1 LTTAAGFF
9 IFTLQFKVLCIWQYL
24 KVIRLINLSKGGIP
38 LKERLTVLFVA
49 GLLLFSL
56 ASAETPGQEKTQPQV
71 KTPNPVLLIT
81 EAMASRLNNNLQ
93 VKNIVGEPM
102 KVGQVTIIPILM
114 IEVGFGGGGGGPTQG
129 PQMGG
134 RGFYMSGE
142 ARPLGFVVI
151 SKAGTK
157 FISAG
162 KIPRK

>member
-1 LTTAAGFF
+1 LTKKPGFF
-9 IFTLQFKVLCIWQYL
+9 ILTLYFKVLCIRRGL
-24 KVIRLINLSKGGIP
+24 KVVRLFNLSKGGVP
-38 LKERLTVLFVA
+38 LKGRIAVFFVT

-56 ASAETPGQEKTQPQV
+56 AAAETPGQEKTQPQA
-71 KTPNPVLLIT
+71 KASNPVLMIT
-81 EAMASRLNNNLQ
+81 EAMTNRLNNNLQ

-114 IEVGFGGGGGGPTQG
+114 IEIGFGGGGGGPTQG

-134 RGFYMSGE
+134 RGFYLSGE

>member
-1 LTTAAGFF
+1 LTTAADFF
-9 IFTLQFKVLCIWQYL
+9 IFTLQFKVLCIRQRSE
-24 KVIRLINLSKGGIP
+24 VIRLFNLSKGGIP
-38 LKERLTVLFVA
+38 LKERLSVLFVT

-56 ASAETPGQEKTQPQV
+56 ASAETPGQEKVQPQA
-71 KTPNPVLLIT
+71 KTANPVLLIT

-93 VKNIVGEPM
+93 VKNIVGQPM

-114 IEVGFGGGGGGPTQG
+114 IDVGFGGGGGPTQG
-129 PQMGG
+129 PQTGG

-151 SKAGTK
+151 SKSGTK

>member
-1 LTTAAGFF
+1 
-9 IFTLQFKVLCIWQYL
+9 
-24 KVIRLINLSKGGIP
+24 
-38 LKERLTVLFVA
+38 LKEKLIVLFVT

-56 ASAETPGQEKTQPQV
+56 ASAETPGQEKTQPQAQA
-71 KTPNPVLLIT
+71 KTSNPVLLIT
-81 EAMASRLNNNLQ
+81 EAMANRLNNNLQ
-93 VKNIVGEPM
+93 VKNIVGQPM

-129 PQMGG
+129 PQTGG

>member
-1 LTTAAGFF
+1 MKGRIGLFF
-9 IFTLQFKVLCIWQYL
+9 VM
-24 KVIRLINLSKGGIP
+24 
-38 LKERLTVLFVA
+38 

-56 ASAETPGQEKTQPQV
+56 AWAETSAQEKKQPQV
-71 KTPNPVLLIT
+71 KTPNPVLTIT

-102 KVGQVTIIPILM
+102 KVGKVTLIPILM
-114 IEVGFGGGGGGPTQG
+114 IDVGFGGGGGGPTQG

-151 SKAGTK
+151 SKAGTQ
-157 FISAG
+157 FISVG